1 VRIVQVPDWD
11 SCACCGIHVATTG
24 QVGLVK
30 IFSAMGF
37 RGGTRM
43 EMACGKRALEILN
56 QIFDQNRQVS
66 QAFSAQML
74 DTGAAARNMN
84 EVLENQKHA
93 YAQLQRKLFTKI
105 AKDYVNQGDVLHFE
119 EGLEPVMVRELTDAI
134 AENCGGTAA
143 VFSGTDESGYNF
155 CMVTRNGDLRNLGK
169 ALTQQFNGRGG
180 GKPICQQ
187 GRIGGTKSEICA
199 FFETN

>member
-1 VRIVQVPDWD
+1 
-11 SCACCGIHVATTG
+11 VATTG

-56 QIFDQNRQVS
+56 HIFDQNRQVS

-93 YAQLQRKLFTKI
+93 YAQLQRKLFAKI
-105 AKDYVNQGDVLHFE
+105 AEDYVNQGDVLHFE

-169 ALTQQFNGRGG
+169 ALTQRLNGRGG

-187 GRIGGTKSEICA
+187 GRIGGTKAEICA
-199 FFETN
+199 FFETNKE